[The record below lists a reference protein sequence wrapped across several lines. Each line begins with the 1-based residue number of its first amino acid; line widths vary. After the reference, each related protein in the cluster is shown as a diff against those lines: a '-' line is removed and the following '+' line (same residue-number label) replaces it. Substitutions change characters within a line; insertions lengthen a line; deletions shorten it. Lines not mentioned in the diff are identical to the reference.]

1 MGTSVK
7 TTECVALKKAVQS
20 MKRGESSRFT
30 INPEF
35 LTEVEEH
42 GLEKFFE
49 NTAWDKTQPFVMDIT
64 LKSLIKVE
72 SWYTDNSTMMRT
84 LRKGKGRSPYT
95 DSTIYFRIKIDV
107 NDKQIF
113 SNYPEVDGLPL
124 EKQEDFK

>member
-1 MGTSVK
+1 
-7 TTECVALKKAVQS
+7 
-20 MKRGESSRFT
+20 
-30 INPEF
+30 
-35 LTEVEEH
+35 
-42 GLEKFFE
+42 
-49 NTAWDKTQPFVMDIT
+49 MDIT

-113 SNYPEVDGLPL
+113 SNYPEIDGLSP